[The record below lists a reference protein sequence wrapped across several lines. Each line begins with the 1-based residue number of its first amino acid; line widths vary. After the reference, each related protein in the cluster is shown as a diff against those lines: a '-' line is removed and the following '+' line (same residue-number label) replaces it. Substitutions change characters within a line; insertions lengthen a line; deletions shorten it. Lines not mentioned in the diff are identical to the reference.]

1 MRKRIFTFLPI
12 LSCLVAM
19 PAMANWQ
26 YDGVY
31 VGDGW
36 YEDDG
41 ARFILSFRGGAAAG
55 FGDIKNDV
63 GALSAY
69 YYLDDAGAII
79 PETVCRA
86 NGGDCSG
93 YELLGYGD
101 IANLSPTKDFESF
114 SFAAGASVGWTLP
127 GRPQWR
133 FEGGWDHIMKSD
145 FNASPLFR
153 GEMQLYNGAGDAT
166 YVLSTDSGAIHS
178 TVQTDIISA
187 MAFYDFFDGV
197 QKPLRKTIPY
207 VGFGIGYADTTTV
220 LNLTDPYGDLSADN
234 DLRNFGT
241 LDENSVYEIVNFYQ
255 SKHSST
261 NVAGLLAAGFSYGLT
276 ETMLIDFGARMT
288 YIPKVKWVLTNE
300 DGSRHRD
307 WISAEDL
314 IYLNVML
321 GLRFEF

>member
-1 MRKRIFTFLPI
+1 MGMRKRIHTILPI
-12 LSCLVAM
+12 LFCAM
-19 PAMANWQ
+19 TLPAMANWQ

-41 ARFILSFRGGAAAG
+41 SRFILSFRGGAAAG
-55 FGDIKNDV
+55 FGTIKNDV

-69 YYLDDAGAII
+69 YYVDDAGAII

-93 YELLGYGD
+93 YELAGYGD
-101 IANLSPTKDFESF
+101 ISTLKPTKDFESF
-114 SFAAGASVGWTLP
+114 SFAAGASIGWTLP

-145 FNASPLFR
+145 YNASPLFD
-153 GEMQLYNGAGDAT
+153 GELQLYGGSVSAIET
-166 YVLSTDSGAIHS
+166 PSGAIQS
-178 TVQTDIISA
+178 TVETDVISA
-187 MAFYDFFDGV
+187 MAFYDFFDGL
-197 QKPLRKTIPY
+197 QKPLRTAIPY
-207 VGFGIGYADTTTV
+207 VGFGIGYSDTTTV
-220 LNLTDPYGDLSADN
+220 LNLTDPYGDLSADL

-241 LDENSVYEIVNFYQ
+241 VGDDVYEVVSFYK
-255 SKHSST
+255 SEYSNS
-261 NVAGLLAAGFSYGLT
+261 NIAGLLAAGFSYGLT
-276 ETMLIDFGARMT
+276 ETMFIDFGARMT
-288 YIPKVKWVLTNE
+288 YIPKIKWVLTNE

-307 WISAEDL
+307 WISAENL

>member
-1 MRKRIFTFLPI
+1 MTSMRKRIFTFLPI
-12 LSCLVAM
+12 LSCLVTL

-41 ARFILSFRGGAAAG
+41 SRFILSFRGGAAAG
-55 FGDIKNDV
+55 FGTIKNEV

-69 YYLDDAGAII
+69 YYVDESGAII

-93 YELLGYGD
+93 YELAGYGD
-101 IANLSPTKDFESF
+101 ISTLPPTKDFESF

-145 FNASPLFR
+145 FNASPLFE
-153 GEMQLYNGAGDAT
+153 GVLELYGGS
-166 YVLSTDSGAIHS
+166 VSAIETPSSAIQS
-178 TVQTDIISA
+178 TVQTDVISA
-187 MAFYDFFDGV
+187 MAFYDFFDGI
-197 QKPLRKTIPY
+197 QKPLRTTIPY

-220 LNLTDPYGDLSADN
+220 LNLTDPYGDLSADL

-241 LDENSVYEIVNFYQ
+241 VGDDAYEVVSFYRSEYSNSNI
-255 SKHSST
+255 
-261 NVAGLLAAGFSYGLT
+261 AGLLAAGFSYGLT
-276 ETMLIDFGARMT
+276 ETMFVDFGARMT

-300 DGSRHRD
+300 DGTRHRD
-307 WISAEDL
+307 WIAAENL

>member
-1 MRKRIFTFLPI
+1 MRKIALAFLPMFF
-12 LSCLVAM
+12 CVHAM
-19 PAMANWQ
+19 PAVANWQ

-41 ARFILSFRGGAAAG
+41 ARFILTFRGGASAG
-55 FGDIKNDV
+55 FGGIKNDV

-69 YYLDDAGAII
+69 YYVDDAGSII

-86 NGGDCSG
+86 NGGDCSD

-101 IANLSPTKDFESF
+101 ISSLKPTKDFESF
-114 SFAAGASVGWTLP
+114 SFTAGASVGWTLP

-145 FNASPLFR
+145 FNASPLFE
-153 GEMQLYNGAGDAT
+153 GELQLYSASGEPT
-166 YVLSTDSGAIHS
+166 YVLNTPSSAITS
-178 TVQTDIISA
+178 TVQTDVISA
-187 MAFYDFFDGV
+187 MAFYDFFDGM

-207 VGFGIGYADTTTV
+207 IGFGIGYADTTTV

-234 DLRNFGT
+234 DLRNFGK
-241 LDENSVYEIVNFYQ
+241 LDENSVYDVVNFYQ
-255 SKHSST
+255 SKHSDS
-261 NVAGLLAAGFSYGLT
+261 NIAGLLAAGFSYGLT
-276 ETMLIDFGARMT
+276 ETMFIDFGARMT

-307 WISAEDL
+307 WISADNL